1 MARTARKAP
10 TMGVVLNAGQGALH
24 RQIGEQLRRAI
35 LERRLAP
42 GTRLPS
48 SRLMA
53 AELNCARGTVL
64 SAIDQL
70 VAEGYLVARAA
81 SSVSVA
87 TDLPDDMLVAASP
100 GTAPTGPSDVPP
112 DLPRRTMALAE
123 RATPAMQDLPL
134 AFPIGQPDR
143 SAFPFALWA
152 RLLEQ
157 EWRRPSWQVAGAPH
171 PFGHL
176 ALRQAIAAHLG
187 TARGFAC
194 APESVVITA
203 GVHQSVAIFA
213 RTVLE
218 AEDAAWI
225 EEPGYPGMI
234 SALATAQVR
243 AVPVPIDEAGFS
255 LDAALAAAPQARLA
269 LVAPSHH
276 FPLGTVLS
284 LQRRL
289 ALLGWAERRRGWV
302 IEDDFDGE
310 YRYAGRPLA
319 PLRALD
325 RTGRVAYLGSFSKL
339 LFPALRLSYLVLPPA
354 LVDATERVMAET
366 PVRASLLGQGALARF
381 IAEGHLAA
389 HLRRTR
395 LLYADRQQ
403 ALLAASTRH
412 LDGLLRVAPD
422 PGGMHLVARPV
433 AAVFDDVAATRAAA
447 AAGVHVSPLS
457 RCYAG
462 DDKAQGLI
470 LGYAGTPEKAIEP
483 AVRSLRA
490 ALAER
495 PPGGPRPKPYVRR
508 TSLEWPR
515 NSATTVP
522 SSPVTRTS

>member
-1 MARTARKAP
+1 MARSARKAP
-10 TMGVVLNAGQGALH
+10 TLGVALIAGQGALH

-42 GTRLPS
+42 GTLLPS

-64 SAIDQL
+64 AAVDQL

-81 SSVSVA
+81 SGVSVA
-87 TDLPDDMLVAASP
+87 TDLPDDMLVAAGP
-100 GTAPTGPSDVPP
+100 GAPFGGSAEVLP
-112 DLPRRTMALAE
+112 DLPRRTTALAE
-123 RATPAMQDLPL
+123 RAAPVMRDLPL

-143 SAFPFALWA
+143 SAFPFPLWA

-171 PFGHL
+171 PFGHP
-176 ALRQAIAAHLG
+176 ALRQAIASHLG

-194 APESVVITA
+194 APETVVITA
-203 GVHQSVAIFA
+203 GVHQSVALFA

-218 AEDAAWI
+218 AGDAAWI
-225 EEPGYPGMI
+225 EEPGYPGMQT
-234 SALATAQVR
+234 ALAMAQVR
-243 AVPVPIDEAGFS
+243 AVPVAVDEAGFS
-255 LDAALAAAPQARLA
+255 LDAALAAAAQARLA

-289 ALLGWAERRRGWV
+289 ALLGWAERRGGWV

-339 LFPALRLSYLVLPPA
+339 LFPALRLSYLVLPAA
-354 LVDATERVMAET
+354 LVEATERVMAET
-366 PVRASLLGQGALARF
+366 SVRASLLGQGALARF

-395 LLYADRQQ
+395 LLYAARQQ
-403 ALLAASTRH
+403 VLLDAAARH
-412 LDGLLRVAPD
+412 LDGLLRLAAD
-422 PGGMHLVARPV
+422 AGGMHLIARPLV
-433 AAVFDDVAATRAAA
+433 GGFDDVAATRAAA
-447 AAGVHVSPLS
+447 AGGVHVSPLS

-462 DDKAQGLI
+462 DEKAQGLI

-490 ALAER
+490 ALAYGR
-495 PPGGPRPKPYVRR
+495 P
-508 TSLEWPR
+508 TSREWPR
-515 NSATTVP
+515 SSATMVP